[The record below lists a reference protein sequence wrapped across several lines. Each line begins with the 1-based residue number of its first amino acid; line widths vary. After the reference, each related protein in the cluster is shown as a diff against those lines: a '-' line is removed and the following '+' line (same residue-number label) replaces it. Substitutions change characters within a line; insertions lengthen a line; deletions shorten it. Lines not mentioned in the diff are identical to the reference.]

1 MPPRFRT
8 VLVFAGVLLSMSFAR
23 ADVGGDPE
31 AGKAKAA
38 ACFGCHG
45 ISGNG
50 GADPSWPKLAGQV
63 PEYLVEQLK
72 LFKTGARKNPLMN
85 AQAAGLSEQDMKDLA
100 AYFAAQQLEPGA
112 AADKELALTGQSI
125 YRGGI
130 RDASVPACMSCHG
143 PAGHGIP
150 PRFPRLNGQKTD
162 YTIKQLLAFKS
173 GQRQDKDHIMTRIAG
188 RMTEE
193 QIRAVAEYVA
203 GLHTDRAQLEATRG
217 RRGR

>member
-1 MPPRFRT
+1 MPPRLRA
-8 VLVFAGVLLSMSFAR
+8 VLVLAGMVVSMSLAQ

-45 ISGNG
+45 VTGNG
-50 GADPSWPKLAGQV
+50 GADPTWPKLAGQI

-72 LFKTGARKNPLMN
+72 LFKTGDRKNPLMN
-85 AQAAGLSEQDMKDLA
+85 AQAAGLSEQDMKDIA
-100 AYFAAQQLEPGA
+100 AYFSAQELEPGA
-112 AADKELALTGQSI
+112 ATDEELALAGQAI

-130 RDASVPACMSCHG
+130 REANVPACMSCHG

-150 PRFPRLNGQKTD
+150 PRFPRLNGQKPAYTTD
-162 YTIKQLLAFKS
+162 ELLEFKS
-173 GQRQDKDHIMTRIAG
+173 GERQDNDDIMTRIAS

-193 QIRAVAEYVA
+193 QIRAVAEYLA
-203 GLHTDRAQLEATRG
+203 GLHTDPTGTAAVQGQAG
-217 RRGR
+217 R